1 MLEPRHV
8 ELFDR
13 IVAYRPEQ
21 TALKPSKRNSIGFQ
35 PGGFVKPAPR
45 ERPPHVHKL
54 PPSLLSIFESQNIP
68 DMLDPASYP
77 FHRVAVE
84 DRIRTRYV
92 VAVVSFLYLFGGTL
106 GIHHGNAGSEC

>member
-1 MLEPRHV
+1 M

-21 TALKPSKRNSIGFQ
+21 TSLKPSKRISISSG
-35 PGGFVKPAPR
+35 GGFIRPAPR

-54 PPSLLSIFESQNIP
+54 PPSLLSIFESQNIQ
-68 DMLDPASYP
+68 DMLDPSSYP

-92 VAVVSFLYLFGGTL
+92 VSY
-106 GIHHGNAGSEC
+106 C

>member
-21 TALKPSKRNSIGFQ
+21 TVLKPSKRLSVGSG
-35 PGGFVKPAPR
+35 GGFIKPAPR

-68 DMLDPASYP
+68 AMLDPASYP
-77 FHRVAVE
+77 FHRIAVE

-92 VAVVSFLYLFGGTL
+92 VTCKLLLLSN
-106 GIHHGNAGSEC
+106 I